1 MQRSLSRSSPRLLPV
16 EDRLPLRGL
25 DLERLIN
32 LIRIFGILGVGLVAA
47 AVQSRGKA
55 PLLEIAGVSP
65 LVGIILGLT
74 LLQLTLAFLPWNP
87 KYRYP
92 LAFLDVALVTA
103 VLFWF
108 VVTGRSLVATN
119 SQVVFFGYLLAQV
132 LASLR
137 GERKLSNDVALAAPL
152 AYGGVLFLA
161 VTFGDAPSL
170 PADAVYGPFRWDL
183 QVLRLL
189 LLVICGV
196 AVVYISK
203 LAENER
209 STSRLDPLTGVFNRR
224 FLDEYLTM
232 MVARARRS
240 RQTLS
245 ILMVD
250 LDGFKQYNDAKGH
263 GAGDMLLR
271 EVALSL
277 AGAVREDNVVA
288 RYGGDEFVVVLPNTP
303 GEFARRVA
311 FELRELFTGAV
322 AISVGVA
329 SLAARVGTK
338 QGLLAKADEALYL
351 AKRSKTGVEA
361 SL

>member
-1 MQRSLSRSSPRLLPV
+1 M

-25 DLERLIN
+25 DLERLVN
-32 LIRIFGILGVGLVAA
+32 LIRIFGISGVGVVGA

-55 PLLEIAGVSP
+55 PPLEIAGILP
-65 LVGIILGLT
+65 LVGIVLGLT
-74 LLQLTLAFLPWNP
+74 LLQLGLAFFPWNP

-108 VVTGRSLVATN
+108 VVTGRPLVATN

-137 GERKLSNDVALAAPL
+137 GERKLSSDVAFAAPL
-152 AYGGVLFLA
+152 AYGGVLFMA
-161 VTFGDAPSL
+161 VSFGEAPSL
-170 PADAVYGPFRWDL
+170 PPDPVYGPFRWDL

-189 LLVICGV
+189 LLLLCGLAVIY
-196 AVVYISK
+196 ASK

-209 STSRLDPLTGVFNRR
+209 QASRLDPLTGVFNRR
-224 FLDEYLTM
+224 FLDEHLTM
-232 MVARARRS
+232 MVAQARRS
-240 RQTLS
+240 RQPLS

-250 LDGFKQYNDAKGH
+250 LDGFKQYNDESGH

-288 RYGGDEFVVVLPNTP
+288 RYGGDEFVVVLPDTP
-303 GEFARRVA
+303 GELARRVA
-311 FELRELFTGAV
+311 FELRGLFTEPV
-322 AISVGVA
+322 TISIGVS

-338 QGLLAKADEALYL
+338 QELLARADEALYL
-351 AKRSKTGVEA
+351 AKKLKTGVEA